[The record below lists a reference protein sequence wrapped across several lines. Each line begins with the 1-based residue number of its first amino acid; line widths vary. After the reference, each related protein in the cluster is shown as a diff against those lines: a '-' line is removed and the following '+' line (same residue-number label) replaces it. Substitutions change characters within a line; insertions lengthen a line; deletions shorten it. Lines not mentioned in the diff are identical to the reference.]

1 MGPDELSFHVGTK
14 SRDAGVRARRPAD
27 EAAHRADRGD
37 RDAPGVEEQQRTG
50 APGAAH
56 REGPA
61 ADQDRRLGG
70 RPDQRAAGDG
80 AVALR
85 PQPPRLAE
93 AAARCGREE
102 G

>member
-1 MGPDELSFHVGTK
+1 MLRVLLFENQLTPPHLNFCPSSATD
-14 SRDAGVRARRPAD
+14 
-27 EAAHRADRGD
+27 
-37 RDAPGVEEQQRTG
+37 
-50 APGAAH
+50 

-93 AAARCGREE
+93 AAGRCGREE

>member
-1 MGPDELSFHVGTK
+1 MGTK
-14 SRDAGVRARRPAD
+14 SRGAGVRARRPAD

-37 RDAPGVEEQQRTG
+37 RDAPGVEDQQRAG

-61 ADQDRRLGG
+61 ADQYRRLGG
-70 RPDQRAAGDG
+70 RPDQRAPGNG

-85 PQPPRLAE
+85 RQPPRRAE
-93 AAARCGREE
+93 APGRSVGQER
-102 G
+102 